1 MRVRLPTLRIKKVT
15 QKSQNLEE
23 FIGEA
28 IENIRSDRAIT
39 SHLLTELV
47 QEMNKQ
53 NSISTIQQCGMIASK
68 YVETLQRSNEQI
80 VKLASLLQKKESKV
94 SGLSSSEKEEIYGIL
109 NSSAEEQE
117 IED

>member
-1 MRVRLPTLRIKKVT
+1 MAKK
-15 QKSQNLEE
+15 KNQNLEE

-47 QEMNKQ
+47 QEMSKQ
-53 NSISTIQQCGMIASK
+53 NGLSTIQQCGAIASK

-80 VKLASLLQKKESKV
+80 VKLAALLQKKENKQQ
-94 SGLSSSEKEEIYGIL
+94 GLTASEKDEIYDLL
-109 NSSAEEQE
+109 NSEAKD
-117 IED
+117 EDD

>member
-1 MRVRLPTLRIKKVT
+1 MAKK
-15 QKSQNLEE
+15 KNQNLEE

-28 IENIRSDRAIT
+28 LENIRSDRAIT

-53 NSISTIQQCGMIASK
+53 GSISTIQQCGMIASK

-80 VKLASLLQKKESKV
+80 VKLAGLLQKKEGTQD
-94 SGLSSSEKEEIYGIL
+94 GLTAFEKDEIYDL
-109 NSSAEEQE
+109 LSESEE
-117 IED
+117 

>member
-1 MRVRLPTLRIKKVT
+1 MAKKT
-15 QKSQNLEE
+15 QQNLEE

-80 VKLASLLQKKESKV
+80 VKLASLLQKKESKQHGL
-94 SGLSSSEKEEIYGIL
+94 SPSEKDEIYDLLSSSEEGDEL
-109 NSSAEEQE
+109 
-117 IED
+117 

>member
-1 MRVRLPTLRIKKVT
+1 MAKK
-15 QKSQNLEE
+15 KNQNLEE

-28 IENIRSDRAIT
+28 LENIRSDRAIT

-53 NSISTIQQCGMIASK
+53 GSISTIQQCGMIASK

-80 VKLASLLQKKESKV
+80 VKLAGLLQKKEGKQE
-94 SGLSSSEKEEIYGIL
+94 GLSASEKDEIYDLL
-109 NSSAEEQE
+109 NSEGTEE
-117 IED
+117 DA

>member
-1 MRVRLPTLRIKKVT
+1 MAKK
-15 QKSQNLEE
+15 KNQNLEE

-80 VKLASLLQKKESKV
+80 VKLASLLQRKESK
-94 SGLSSSEKEEIYGIL
+94 SEGLSSHEKEEIYDIL
-109 NSSAEEQE
+109 NSQE
-117 IED
+117 GE

>member
-1 MRVRLPTLRIKKVT
+1 MAKK
-15 QKSQNLEE
+15 KNQNLEE

-28 IENIRSDRAIT
+28 LENIRSDRAIT

-53 NSISTIQQCGMIASK
+53 GSISTIQQCGMIASK

-80 VKLASLLQKKESKV
+80 VKLAGLLQKKEGKQD
-94 SGLSSSEKEEIYGIL
+94 GL
-109 NSSAEEQE
+109 
-117 IED
+117 DRF

>member
-1 MRVRLPTLRIKKVT
+1 MSKK
-15 QKSQNLEE
+15 KNQNLEE

-53 NSISTIQQCGMIASK
+53 TGISTIQQCGLIASK

-80 VKLASLLQKKESKV
+80 VKLAALMQKKENRQQ
-94 SGLSSSEKEEIYGIL
+94 GLSASEKDEIYDLL
-109 NSSAEEQE
+109 NSEAKEE
-117 IED
+117 DG

>member
-1 MRVRLPTLRIKKVT
+1 MSKKV
-15 QKSQNLEE
+15 QNLEE

-28 IENIRSDRAIT
+28 LENIRSDRAIT

-53 NSISTIQQCGMIASK
+53 GSISTIQQCGMIASK

-80 VKLASLLQKKESKV
+80 VKLAGLLQKKESKHE
-94 SGLSSSEKEEIYGIL
+94 GLSSHEKDEIYDIL
-109 NSSAEEQE
+109 SSNNEEA
-117 IED
+117 

>member
-1 MRVRLPTLRIKKVT
+1 MAKK
-15 QKSQNLEE
+15 KNQNLEE
-23 FIGEA
+23 YIGEA

-53 NSISTIQQCGMIASK
+53 SGLSTIQQCGLIASK

-80 VKLASLLQKKESKV
+80 VKIATLMQKKESKQE
-94 SGLSSSEKEEIYGIL
+94 GLTASEKDEIYDLL
-109 NSSAEEQE
+109 NSEVSEE
-117 IED
+117 DD

>member
-1 MRVRLPTLRIKKVT
+1 MSKKN
-15 QKSQNLEE
+15 QNLEE
-23 FIGEA
+23 FIAEA
-28 IENIRSDRAIT
+28 VENIRSDRAIT

-53 NSISTIQQCGMIASK
+53 NSLSTIQQCGMIASK

-94 SGLSSSEKEEIYGIL
+94 DGLSSSEKEEIYDIL
-109 NSSAEEQE
+109 NSEGASEG
-117 IED
+117 ED

>member
-1 MRVRLPTLRIKKVT
+1 MAKKN
-15 QKSQNLEE
+15 QNLEE

-53 NSISTIQQCGMIASK
+53 GSLSTFQQCGLIASK

-94 SGLSSSEKEEIYGIL
+94 DGLSSSEKEEIYDIL
-109 NSSAEEQE
+109 NSEGVS
-117 IED
+117 EDED